1 MVVEED
7 LETNQEHI
15 GALVIASSLAQ
26 LRTMKTLLAT
36 LFGCCAWT
44 ASAQTVADSLLIDG
58 SYRTYRVHTPPGFN
72 TAEHLPLVFNLHGLT
87 STGEQQELY
96 SEMNAVADVER
107 FVVVYP
113 DGVNNSWNLGLGAV
127 DEYSFFTGMM
137 DLLEITHNID
147 PDRIYSCGMSQGGFM
162 SFVLACSI
170 YDRIAAIATV
180 AGSMAP
186 GLNLV
191 CSPTRPVPVMMI
203 HGTAD
208 GIVPYTGGIQNMAVE
223 DAIDFWSQ
231 HDNCVGLPVTTPFP
245 DIVLQDFCTATRI
258 DHPLCA
264 ASSMVSLIRVD
275 GGGHTWPGASIPI
288 GVTNQDFEASQTIW
302 DFFDQYDINGALSAV
317 EVRARGEDF
326 ILLPTVFNDQ
336 PAFTNRSNELAEV
349 RVVDAVGKMVLIFTV
364 APTSTREVNTSN
376 WCDGKYLWFVTTGS
390 KQRVVLSLHSV
401 SAN

>member
-1 MVVEED
+1 M
-7 LETNQEHI
+7 
-15 GALVIASSLAQ
+15 IAAYLAQ
-26 LRTMKTLLAT
+26 LRNMKTPLAI
-36 LFGCCAWT
+36 LFSCCAWT
-44 ASAQTVADSLLIDG
+44 ASAQTVVDSLLIDG

-147 PDRIYSCGMSQGGFM
+147 PFRIYSCGMSQGGFM
-162 SFVLACSI
+162 SFVLACSM

-258 DHPLCA
+258 DHPLCD

-317 EVRARGEDF
+317 EVESQGIEYVLAPVPF
-326 ILLPTVFNDQ
+326 TDQ
-336 PAFTNRSNELAEV
+336 VELRNHTEEQCDLVVLDAAG
-349 RVVDAVGKMVLIFTV
+349 RVVHHGVIV
-364 APTSTREVNTSN
+364 ANSSLAFNTSD
-376 WCDGKYLWFVTTGS
+376 WSGGSYAFKISTTNG
-390 KQRVVLSLHSV
+390 QRVLLAALVR
-401 SAN
+401 